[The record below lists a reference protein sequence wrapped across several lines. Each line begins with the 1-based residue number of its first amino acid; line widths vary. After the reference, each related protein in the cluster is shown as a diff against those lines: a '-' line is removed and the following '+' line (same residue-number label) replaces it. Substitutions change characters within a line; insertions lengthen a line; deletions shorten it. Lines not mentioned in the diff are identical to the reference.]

1 MNDIKTLFKNKWIS
15 LMEITNGNWTY
26 VYSHETSCNGKKI
39 AILPFR
45 TISEIG
51 LNRNT
56 PNQHTV
62 ATRVQYLLRS
72 EITPCW
78 GGGRHIA
85 SITGGVEDNNPN
97 MTALLEL
104 EEEAGYVAK
113 LNDLIPLGICRGAK
127 SMDTIYY
134 LFGIDLS
141 GTTKTKDGEG
151 SGAVLEKEE
160 YAYWAEQ
167 GDICHSSCP
176 FVSVMYMRLL
186 KAGKI

>member
-1 MNDIKTLFKNKWIS
+1 MSDIKTLFKNKWIS
-15 LMEITNGNWTY
+15 LMEATNGTWTY

-45 TISEIG
+45 SNLRNPTATI
-51 LNRNT
+51 
-56 PNQHTV
+56 QF
-62 ATRVQYLLRS
+62 LLRS

-97 MTALLEL
+97 LTALLEL

-113 LNDLIPLGICRGAK
+113 LNDLIPLGTCRGAK

-141 GTTKTKDGEG
+141 GTTKTKDGKG
-151 SGAVLEKEE
+151 SGAVLEEQE

-186 KAGKI
+186 KAGRI